1 MTRGQNSLVAA
12 ATLLLLAFLAGAV
25 PFSNIVARATK
36 GVDLRATPYG
46 TVSGSSLYRVA
57 GLWALVGAGILDV
70 AKGAAIPLVAGHHD
84 VLAAFA
90 GGLAV
95 AGHNWSPFLGWRGG
109 RGTAPALGALAVTA
123 WPGVFVL
130 LGSLVLGKAARE
142 TGLGGFVGELALVP
156 VLAVTHGG
164 EGALAAAV
172 VAIPMLV
179 KRMLGNA
186 PPSERGM
193 RPYARRL
200 VFDRDPETP
209 TP

>member
-1 MTRGQNSLVAA
+1 MAA
-12 ATLLLLAFLAGAV
+12 ASLLALAFLAGAI

-36 GVDLRATPYG
+36 GIDLRDTPYG
-46 TVSGSSLYRVA
+46 TVSGSALYRVA
-57 GLWALVGAGILDV
+57 GLWPLVFAGILDV
-70 AKGAAIPLVAGHHD
+70 AKGAAVPLIAGHHD

-90 GGLAV
+90 GGFAV
-95 AGHNWSPFLGWRGG
+95 AGHNWSPFLRWRGG
-109 RGTAPALGALAVTA
+109 RGTAPALGALAVNA

-130 LGSLVLGKAARE
+130 LGSLVLGKAAKE

-156 VLAVTHGG
+156 VLAITHGG
-164 EGALAAAV
+164 EGALAGAAV
-172 VAIPMLV
+172 AVPMLI

-186 PPSERGM
+186 PPSERGV